1 MTAKLPSDETADDAP
16 VILAIDDEERV
27 VQAFDLWLDDSYQIR
42 KATSG
47 PEGLDKLDE
56 TVDLVILD
64 RHMPGMSGQT
74 VLEEIRAESYDC
86 MVVMLT
92 AVDPDTDI
100 VTMDFDDYITKPAEP
115 ATLRAVIPRLVQL
128 TQYDTRIADLY
139 TIERKI
145 ALLEAKKTQHQL
157 DESEAYETLREH
169 RRQARTAV
177 NDLVSEHDREELDQ
191 LLEFATTRK

>member
-1 MTAKLPSDETADDAP
+1 MTAQFPSDEIADSSP

-42 KATSG
+42 KTTNG
-47 PEGLDKLDE
+47 PDGLDELDE

-86 MVVMLT
+86 LVAMLT
-92 AVDPDTDI
+92 AVNPDTDI
-100 VTMDFDDYITKPAEP
+100 VTMKFDDYITKPVEP
-115 ATLRAVIPRLVQL
+115 STFDAVITRLVQL
-128 TQYDTRIADLY
+128 SHSDSRIINLY

-145 ALLEAKKTQHQL
+145 ALLEAKKTQYQL

-169 RRQARTAV
+169 RQQARTAV
-177 NDLVSEHDREELDQ
+177 SDLVTEDEEELDR
-191 LLEFATTRK
+191 LLEFARTRT